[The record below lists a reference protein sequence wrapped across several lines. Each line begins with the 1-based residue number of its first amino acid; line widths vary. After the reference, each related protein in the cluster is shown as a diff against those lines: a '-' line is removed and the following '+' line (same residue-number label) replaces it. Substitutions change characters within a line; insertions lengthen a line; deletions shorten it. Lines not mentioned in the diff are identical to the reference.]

1 MLTYEDSFVLVA
13 PTWSILASNREI
25 VSFRGQKPGWAA
37 WLGATCILFLLV
49 ANTVQATH
57 VCGLLVTEA
66 GGSVELSA
74 ASANGALCLT
84 CLMAQSAAAAIVFLG
99 LFPTPLRSAVVRP
112 PQVRLRSLLHSFRLY
127 VRPPPSF

>member
-1 MLTYEDSFVLVA
+1 MSFQ
-13 PTWSILASNREI
+13 
-25 VSFRGQKPGWAA
+25 GQKPGWAA

-66 GGSVELSA
+66 SGSVELSA

-99 LFPTPLRSAVVRP
+99 LFPAQLRSAVVRP
-112 PQVRLRSLLHSFRLY
+112 PQVRPRSLLHSFTLY
-127 VRPPPSF
+127 VRPPPAC

>member
-1 MLTYEDSFVLVA
+1 M
-13 PTWSILASNREI
+13 
-25 VSFRGQKPGWAA
+25 SFRGKKTGWAA
-37 WLGATCILFLLV
+37 WLGATCILLLLV

-66 GGSVELSA
+66 SGSLELRA
-74 ASANGALCLT
+74 ASAKGALCLT

-112 PQVRLRSLLHSFRLY
+112 PQVRPRSLLHSSRLY
-127 VRPPPSF
+127 VRPPPTC